1 MQIQPIKT
9 GKVREIY
16 DAGDNIILVA
26 TDRISAFD
34 VILPTPIPDKGRILS
49 TLSVFWFAR
58 TSHIIDNHLL
68 LHRVADFPAPW
79 NEFGAENDWNNRA
92 MLCRKAQVLPVEC
105 VVRGYLSGSGWKQY
119 QQTGEICGVKLPP
132 GLRESDKLP
141 QPIFTPTTK
150 ADLGD
155 HDAPISWEQ
164 TVEIL
169 GEARAVQVRDASL
182 ELYDWISNYAESK
195 GLILA
200 DTKFEMGIADG
211 DLIVVDEMAT
221 PDSSRYWEAA
231 TYEPGR
237 AQQSLDKQFVRDY
250 LETLSWN
257 KTAPGPDLPTDV
269 VAQTRAKYI
278 EAYDRLTGLNWPE
291 NDVRAR

>member
-1 MQIQPIKT
+1 MKPIKT

-68 LHRVADFPAPW
+68 LHRVGDFPDPW
-79 NEFGAENDWNNRA
+79 NEFGAANDWHGRA
-92 MLCRKAQVLPVEC
+92 MLCRRAEVLPVEC

-119 QQTGEICGVKLPP
+119 QQSGEVCGVKLPP
-132 GLRESDKLP
+132 GLRESEKLP
-141 QPIFTPTTK
+141 SPIFTPTTK

-169 GEARAVQVRDASL
+169 GETRAKQVREASL
-182 ELYDWISNYAESK
+182 ELYQWIANYAESK

-200 DTKFEMGIADG
+200 DTKFEMGIADN
-211 DLIVVDEMAT
+211 DLIVIDEMAT
-221 PDSSRYWEAA
+221 PDSSRYWDAE
-231 TYEPGR
+231 TYEAGR

-250 LETLSWN
+250 LETLEWN
-257 KTAPGPDLPTDV
+257 KTAPGPELPDDV
-269 VAQTRAKYI
+269 VSKTRAKYV
-278 EAYDRLTGLNWPE
+278 EAYDRLTGLSWPE
-291 NDVRAR
+291 NDVRAS

>member
-1 MQIQPIKT
+1 MKPIKT

-16 DAGDNIILVA
+16 DAGENIILVA

-68 LHRVADFPAPW
+68 LHHAPDFPAPW
-79 NEFGAENDWNNRA
+79 ADFGARNDWNGRA
-92 MLCRKAQVLPVEC
+92 MLCRKAEVLPVEC

-119 QQTGEICGVKLPP
+119 QQTGEVCGVKLPA

-169 GEARAVQVRDASL
+169 GEARAKQVREASL
-182 ELYDWISNYAESK
+182 ELYDWISKFAESK

-200 DTKFEMGIADG
+200 DTKFEMGLANG
-211 DLIVVDEMAT
+211 ELIVVDEMAT

-231 TYEPGR
+231 TYQAGR
-237 AQQSLDKQFVRDY
+237 AQQSLDKQFVRDW
-250 LETLSWN
+250 LETLDWD
-257 KTAPGPDLPTDV
+257 KTAPGPALPADV
-269 VAQTRAKYI
+269 VNGTRAKYI
-278 EAYDRLTGLNWPE
+278 EAYDRLTGLSWPQ